1 METVKVHNKTFVPY
15 IEYSKIQKTV
25 KNLALRI
32 HSDYKDERP
41 IFIGVLNGAMMF
53 SSDLLKYYPGDCE
66 ISFIQMS
73 SYVGIESTGIVNT
86 KMGLT
91 KEIRDRHVILLED
104 IVDTGNTLE
113 HLMEY
118 FQNTQRPKSVKLA
131 TLFLKPDVYKKD
143 FKIDYIGEEITDK
156 FVIGYGIDY
165 EELGRNLKGLY
176 QLEEEKII
184 N

>member
-15 IEYSKIQKTV
+15 LEYSKIQKIV
-25 KNLALRI
+25 KDLSLRI

-66 ISFIQMS
+66 VAFIQMS
-73 SYVGIESTGIVNT
+73 SYVGTESTGIVNT

-118 FQNTQRPKSVKLA
+118 FQSTQQPKSTKLA
-131 TLFLKPDVYKKD
+131 TLFFKPDVYKKD
-143 FKIDYIGEEITDK
+143 FKIDYIGKEITDK